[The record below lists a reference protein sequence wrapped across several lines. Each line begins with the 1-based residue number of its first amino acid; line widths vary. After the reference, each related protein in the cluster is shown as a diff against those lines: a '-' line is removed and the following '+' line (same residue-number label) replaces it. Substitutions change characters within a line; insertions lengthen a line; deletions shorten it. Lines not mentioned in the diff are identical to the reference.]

1 MKFRAG
7 KRGAS
12 RRRAVL
18 AVGTAALAASAFFVP
33 PAAAVAPA
41 ASATSLCTTGLAQAN
56 VNANLYSGW
65 DSYRVTGYIVAGAN
79 YGCNGWHIGRH
90 YDACGGGN
98 AWLLV
103 NGNAFPDGTT
113 FRKWGYS
120 PATCFSNQ

>member
-12 RRRAVL
+12 RRRVAM

-33 PAAAVAPA
+33 SAAAVAPA
-41 ASATSLCTTGLAQAN
+41 ASATSLCTTGLAEAN
-56 VNANLYSGW
+56 VSANVYSGW
-65 DSYRVTGYIVAGAN
+65 DSYRVTGYVVWPNN
-79 YGCNGWHIGRH
+79 YSCNGWHIGRH

-103 NGNAFPDGTT
+103 NGNALPVGTGK
-113 FRKWGYS
+113 KWGYS
-120 PATCFSNQ
+120 PATCFSNV